1 MNKYDDD
8 DFNASE
14 YERKLQRRY
23 NRLMVSLVVGSII
36 AFVGMVIFWK

>member
-23 NRLMVSLVVGSII
+23 KRLMVSLVVGSIV